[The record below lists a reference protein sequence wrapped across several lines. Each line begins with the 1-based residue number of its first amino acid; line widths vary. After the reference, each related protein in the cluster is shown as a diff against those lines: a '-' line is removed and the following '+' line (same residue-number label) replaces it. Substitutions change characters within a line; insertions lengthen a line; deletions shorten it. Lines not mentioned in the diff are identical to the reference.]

1 MLWGDTTRYDSG
13 SSSVSIGTVTTSIF
27 TAAGSGSSNSDGY
40 MMRAACGIMPDWNG
54 DGMDEF
60 WAFITQSDEDFTG
73 IYVFDGHADWKTNG
87 ADLDPNN
94 DASYFFAVPNSGGP
108 VANFRE
114 VGDWDG
120 DGLSEV
126 AIGFG
131 LATSAGAGSGKVWMI
146 SSQTP
151 PGTSYNQSDLA
162 ALVVGDDEYGQENYG
177 NILSTVPGDLNND
190 GKTDWIASDWGYVGN
205 SGNSA
210 SMGAVYLTF
219 QR

>member
-1 MLWGDTTRYDSG
+1 
-13 SSSVSIGTVTTSIF
+13 
-27 TAAGSGSSNSDGY
+27 
-40 MMRAACGIMPDWNG
+40 
-54 DGMDEF
+54 
-60 WAFITQSDEDFTG
+60 
-73 IYVFDGHADWKTNG
+73 
-87 ADLDPNN
+87 
-94 DASYFFAVPNSGGP
+94 
-108 VANFRE
+108 
-114 VGDWDG
+114 
-120 DGLSEV
+120 
-126 AIGFG
+126 
-131 LATSAGAGSGKVWMI
+131 MI